1 MSEQYKPT
9 PPELQETAA
18 GDVSI
23 LVATMVV
30 KDIPPNE
37 IIVSTC
43 KISDLV
49 NAEKSNW
56 AMLHHGGDDNT
67 CNN

>member
-1 MSEQYKPT
+1 MSEYKPT
-9 PPELQETAA
+9 PENLQETAA

-23 LVATMVV
+23 LVATMVINNSN
-30 KDIPPNE
+30 KE
-37 IIVSTC
+37 ILVSKC
-43 KISDLV
+43 QISDLT

-56 AMLHHGGDDNT
+56 AMLHHGGNEET

>member
-18 GDVSI
+18 GDVAV
-23 LVATMVV
+23 LVATMVINNSN
-30 KDIPPNE
+30 KE
-37 IIVSTC
+37 IIVSKC
-43 KISDLV
+43 QISDLT
-49 NAEKSNW
+49 NAAKSNW

>member
-18 GDVSI
+18 GDVAV
-23 LVATMVV
+23 LVATMVINNSN
-30 KDIPPNE
+30 KE
-37 IIVSTC
+37 IIVSKC
-43 KISDLV
+43 QISDLT

>member
-1 MSEQYKPT
+1 MSEQHKDT
-9 PPELQETAA
+9 PENRQERPA
-18 GDVSI
+18 GDVAV
-23 LVATMVV
+23 LVATLVAS
-30 KDIPPNE
+30 K

-43 KISDLV
+43 KISDLT

-56 AMLHHGGDDNT
+56 AMLHHGGIADT

>member
-1 MSEQYKPT
+1 MSEKYQPT
-9 PPELQETAA
+9 PENLQETAA

-23 LVATMVV
+23 LVATMVINNSN
-30 KDIPPNE
+30 KE
-37 IIVSTC
+37 ILVSKC
-43 KISDLV
+43 QISDLT

-56 AMLHHGGDDNT
+56 AMLHHGGNEET